1 MAAPRGSI
9 FGALLLISIGGL
21 FLWANLD
28 PSLRPWYLI
37 GRYWPVL
44 IIFWGLGKL
53 VDYLS
58 ARGTPEAAQAAR
70 LSGGDIFLLIF
81 ILLIG
86 TAVSRAT
93 QRSFWGD
100 IGVQMEDEDWE
111 RWFGNRYEFS
121 AAIEQ
126 ALPSPAILHIT
137 NQGNVTLIAQ
147 DGAGLQGTVRK
158 IIYAPTE
165 AEAEQRAQEVEVGL
179 EPIPGGPAG
188 SYQLRLKLRGGDA
201 RGARADLEL
210 RVPIRTS
217 VRLESRR
224 GDARI
229 EGLTGE
235 VQVDLDRG
243 SAEIAS
249 ITGPVKVELRRGSAR
264 VEHVR
269 GNVEVRGRGNE
280 IAVADV
286 QGEAR
291 IEGEF
296 VGPIRASAIS
306 QEAQFVSRRTNFTA
320 ERIDGELEL
329 VRGDLNVRRPAGN
342 ITLIAEDKDIDLD
355 DLEGAVRVQ
364 NRHGLIKLRF
374 PRSPRQPIEA
384 ESHSGD
390 IEVVLPANSAFSIE
404 ARAPSGEI
412 INQFSGDQL
421 TLKEENGGATLTGS
435 YGQRGPGIRLTSRY
449 GSIRLLRA
457 TPAGAGQPPSR

>member
-28 PSLRPWYLI
+28 PSVRPWYLI

-58 ARGTPEAAQAAR
+58 ARGTPEGAQAAR

-86 TAVSRAT
+86 TAVSKAT

-100 IGVQMEDEDWE
+100 IGVQVEDEDWE

-121 AAIEQ
+121 TSLEQ
-126 ALPSPAILHIT
+126 ALPSPATLHIT
-137 NQGNVTLIAQ
+137 NQGNVTLIGGE
-147 DGAGLQGTVRK
+147 GARVQGTVRK
-158 IIYAPTE
+158 IVYAPTE
-165 AEAEQRAQEVEVGL
+165 SEAEQRAQEADVVL
-179 EPIPGGPAG
+179 EPVPGGPPG
-188 SYQLRLKLRGGDA
+188 SYQLRFTVRGHDA
-201 RGARADLEL
+201 GSARADLEL
-210 RVPIRTS
+210 RVPERTS
-217 VRLESRR
+217 VHLESRR
-224 GDARI
+224 GDAHI

-235 VQVDLDRG
+235 VQVELSRG
-243 SAEIAS
+243 SAELAS
-249 ITGPVKVELRRGSAR
+249 ITGPVKVELRRGNAR

-280 IAVADV
+280 ITVADV

-306 QEAQFVSRRTNFTA
+306 QEARFVSRRTNFMA
-320 ERIDGELEL
+320 QRIDGELEL
-329 VRGDLNVRRPAGN
+329 IRGDLNVRRPAGN

-364 NRHGLIKLRF
+364 NRHGLIRLRF
-374 PRSPRQPIEA
+374 PQPPRQPLEA

-390 IEVVLPANSAFSIE
+390 IEVVLPANSAFTID

-421 TLKEENGGATLTGS
+421 TLKEEDGGATLTGS
-435 YGQRGPGIRLTSRY
+435 YGQRGPAIRLTSRY

-457 TPAGAGQPPSR
+457 TPAGAGPPASR